1 MTDIRCD
8 MTQCKHNTAEYANDP
23 RGGWCMAQFICFSAR
38 YSVILCEAY
47 LKDNNKQTL
56 CIEDYSR
63 LKELDNN
70 I

>member
-1 MTDIRCD
+1 MTDIKCD

-38 YSVILCEAY
+38 FSVLLCEAF
-47 LKDNNKQTL
+47 LKDNSKQTL
-56 CIEDYSR
+56 CVEDYNR

>member
-23 RGGWCMAQFICFSAR
+23 RSGWCMAQFIRFSA
-38 YSVILCEAY
+38 LMCEDF
-47 LKDNNKQTL
+47 LKDNSKQTL
-56 CIEDYSR
+56 CIEDYKR

>member
-1 MTDIRCD
+1 MTDIKCD

-38 YSVILCEAY
+38 FSVILCEAF
-47 LKDNNKQTL
+47 LKDNSKQTL
-56 CIEDYSR
+56 CVEDYNR